1 MFRSLKRGESK
12 MGVEG
17 MRVVGKKVEVNCYPS
32 PYLDVFKI
40 K

>member
-12 MGVEG
+12 MGVE
-17 MRVVGKKVEVNCYPS
+17 RWRIVGKKVEGNGYPS